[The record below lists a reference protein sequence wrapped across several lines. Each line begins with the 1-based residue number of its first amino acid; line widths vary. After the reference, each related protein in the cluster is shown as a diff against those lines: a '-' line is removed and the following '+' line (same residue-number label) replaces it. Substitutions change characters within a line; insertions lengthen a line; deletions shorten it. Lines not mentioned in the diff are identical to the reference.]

1 MNVIWPSVYLSK
13 MFSCFQY
20 SGLAYLLLVSFSLF
34 FNAIGSSVFIC
45 LVSFF
50 FLFKFFGHAVRCM
63 GSLFPNQG
71 SNLCLLHLQH
81 GVLITGPTKKSL
93 ILALISSLTR
103 RCLEV

>member
-50 FLFKFFGHAVRCM
+50 FFLSFLAMLYGVWGLC
-63 GSLFPNQG
+63 FP
-71 SNLCLLHLQH
+71 
-81 GVLITGPTKKSL
+81 
-93 ILALISSLTR
+93 TR
-103 RCLEV
+103 VQTCVSCIYSMES